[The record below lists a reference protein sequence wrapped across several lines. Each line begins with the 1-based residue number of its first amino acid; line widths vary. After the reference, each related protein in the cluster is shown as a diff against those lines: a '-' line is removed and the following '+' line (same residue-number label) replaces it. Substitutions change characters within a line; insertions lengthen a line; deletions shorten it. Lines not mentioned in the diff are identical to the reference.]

1 MNKPLD
7 PIAEASRNQ
16 NLAASPETTAWVTA
30 NAGSGK
36 TKVLIDRVARL
47 LLGGAQP
54 DAVLCITYTKAA
66 AAEMKD
72 RLFARLGGWST
83 MADDKLALEL
93 SKLNND
99 GVRDEPL
106 ERFDAKR
113 LRQAR
118 ALFAKALETPGGIK
132 IQTIHAFAERLLR
145 QFPLE
150 AGAPPGF
157 KVVDDSIGAVLRSE
171 SVRAL
176 HEAEDLTVPLRAVAG
191 RAFESD
197 FQRLLSTALA
207 KRADIA
213 HFVEEHG
220 GIDAALTQIRA
231 LCGARSDAA
240 PQDIMSDYVRG
251 FSLKSAEAALG
262 ALRESEKATDIE
274 TARSLAAALGAPTD
288 AQTYAVLRQVFLT
301 KTGTLRKTIATAAV
315 MNDARA
321 GGFLKAEALR
331 FDDTERRLRAAQL
344 AEASCALFALAAHA
358 VSAYGESKQQ
368 RAALDFDDLVEYA
381 VRLLRDNTAALW
393 IAYKLDQRVD
403 HVLVDEAQDT
413 APMQWDLVRAV
424 IAEFFTG
431 AGARDVLRTMF
442 AVGDEKQSI
451 YSFQGA
457 DPKRFIEEQGAVAE
471 LTREASLDYIGVP
484 LEVSFRSTP
493 EVLKVV
499 DELFSDA
506 DIAELAF
513 GATAIPR
520 HVAARTKHQGRVEW
534 WAGAKADEGGDDEPW
549 RAPLDRDKETS
560 APAKL
565 AQAIAARIRNDL
577 DNGLAVWD
585 RGPDGWV
592 ERPMR
597 PSDVMILVRKRGGL
611 FRQILKELKRKQVPV
626 AGADQI
632 RLNDEPAVLDL
643 LAIARASLLPEDD
656 LSVAEAL
663 RTPLFGLSEDDLF
676 DLAYNRNRV
685 PMRER
690 LRAATKLHLIAADA
704 LLAECE
710 ARARTVPPYEFF
722 AALLE
727 NLDAINQS
735 GWRRM
740 ITRLGREARESLEE
754 MLSRALAHGQGPAPS
769 LQRFIA
775 EIADDDAPVKRE
787 FDSGGDEARVM
798 TVHGSKGLEAPVIYL
813 PDTISGGAAR
823 DVALFADEQTG
834 FLWAAPDL
842 KSDVID
848 AAKERRDRRA
858 KAEDLRLLYVA
869 ATRARDQ
876 LIVCAGLPKNRNTDA
891 SWHAKLEM
899 AVRDAGG
906 EEVETPFGA
915 GLALG
920 APPEYLGAEMIAAT
934 RAQMP
939 AWAASPVAPAPSR
952 RLAPTAAAGTE
963 IALSPLQGSM
973 EGRFRRGALI
983 HRLLQSLPEAPESE
997 RRKLA
1002 ADMLEIEPDLTA
1014 KQRKEILATTLAVLD
1029 HPDLSPVFAPGGV
1042 AEAAIVGWG
1051 PGLPEGVQ
1059 ISGRADRLI
1068 VTANEAVI
1076 VDFKT
1081 NRPAPERIEDAPE
1094 SYIAQMAT
1102 YRAVLSARL
1111 KGRKVRCAL
1120 VWTDGPSVMPIPD
1133 HMLDSALSR
1142 LVNPDKAAVG

>member
-1 MNKPLD
+1 MNEKLD
-7 PIAEASRNQ
+7 PVAEATRNQ
-16 NLAASPETTAWVTA
+16 NVAASPGVTAWVTA

-47 LLGGAQP
+47 LLEGAKP
-54 DAVLCITYTKAA
+54 EAVLCITYTKAA

-72 RLFARLGGWST
+72 RLFARLGAWST
-83 MADDKLALEL
+83 MGDDQLAREL
-93 SKLNND
+93 SKLNNN
-99 GVRDEPL
+99 GERDEPL
-106 ERFDAKR
+106 DRFDAAR

-157 KVVDDSIGAVLRSE
+157 GVVDDSIGAMLRAE

-176 HEAEDLTVPLRAVAG
+176 HDAEELVAPLRAVAG
-191 RAFESD
+191 RAFEAD
-197 FQRLLSTALA
+197 FQRLLSASLA
-207 KRADIA
+207 SRASIA
-213 HFVEEHG
+213 RFVQAHG
-220 GIDAALTQIRA
+220 GFDEALSQVRA
-231 LCGARSDAA
+231 LCGARSEAS
-240 PQDIMSDYVRG
+240 PQDIIDEYVRG
-251 FSLKSAEAALG
+251 FSLKSADAALA

-274 TARSLAAALGAPTD
+274 TGNALGAALRAPS
-288 AQTYAVLRQVFLT
+288 ALQTYMALRQVFLT
-301 KTGTLRKTIATAAV
+301 KTGTLRKTIATTAI

-321 GGFLKAEALR
+321 GGFLKSEAMR
-331 FDDTERRLRAAQL
+331 FDDAERRVRAAQL
-344 AEASCALFALAAHA
+344 AEASCALFALAARA
-358 VSAYGESKQQ
+358 VDAYGGAKQR
-368 RAALDFDDLVEYA
+368 RAALDFDDLVDYA
-381 VRLLRDNTAALW
+381 VRLLRDDAAARW

-413 APMQWDLVRAV
+413 APAQWDLVRAV
-424 IAEFFTG
+424 IEEFFSG
-431 AGARDVLRTMF
+431 AGARDVLRTVF

-457 DPKRFIEEQGAVAE
+457 DPDRFLQERGEIARMTEYA
-471 LTREASLDYIGVP
+471 GVP
-484 LEVSFRSTP
+484 YAGPSLEVSFRSAP
-493 EVLKVV
+493 EILQVV
-499 DELFSDA
+499 DHLFDDEA
-506 DIAELAF
+506 IAQFAF
-513 GATAIPR
+513 GAGGRATHKASR
-520 HVAARTKHQGRVEW
+520 HMHQGRVEW

-565 AQAIAARIRNDL
+565 AQAIAARIRSDL
-577 DNGLAVWD
+577 DRGLSVWD

-643 LAIARASLLPEDD
+643 LAIGRAALLPEDD

-663 RTPLFGLSEDDLF
+663 RTPLFGLGEDDLYE
-676 DLAYNRNRV
+676 LAYDRKGEHL
-685 PMRER
+685 RER
-690 LRAATKLHLIAADA
+690 LRAALQPHLIAADA
-704 LLAECE
+704 LLSECE
-710 ARARTVPPYEFF
+710 ARARTAPPYEFF

-727 NLDAINQS
+727 NLDVSGQS

-775 EIADDDAPVKRE
+775 EIAGDDAPVKRE

-823 DVALFADEQTG
+823 DVALFTDEDSG

-842 KSDVID
+842 KSEIID
-848 AAKERRDRRA
+848 AAKSRRDDRA
-858 KAEDLRLLYVA
+858 RAEDLRLLYVA

-876 LIVCAGLPKNRNTDA
+876 LIVCAALPRKGNTDA
-891 SWHAKLEM
+891 SWHAKLEF
-899 AVRDAGG
+899 AVRAAGAA
-906 EEVETPFGA
+906 ETDTPFGP

-920 APPEYLGAEMIAAT
+920 PPPKYLGAEDVAKT
-934 RAQMP
+934 RAIIP
-939 AWAASPVAPAPSR
+939 AWAASPIAPAPSR
-952 RLAPTAAAGTE
+952 RLAPGAAATADV
-963 IALSPLQGSM
+963 ALSPLQGSL
-973 EGRFRRGALI
+973 EGRFRRGSLI
-983 HRLLQSLPEAPESE
+983 HRLLQSLPEAPEKE

-1002 ADMLEIEPDLTA
+1002 TDMLATEPGLSE
-1014 KQRKEILATTLAVLD
+1014 KQRKEILSTTLKVLD
-1029 HPDLSPVFAPGGV
+1029 HKDLSPVFAPNGV

-1051 PGLPEGVQ
+1051 PGLPDGVQ

-1068 VTANEAVI
+1068 VTADEAVI

-1081 NRPAPERIEDAPE
+1081 NRPAPDRIEDAPE
-1094 SYIAQMAT
+1094 SYIAQMAA
-1102 YRAVLSARL
+1102 YRAVLAARL
-1111 KGRKVRCAL
+1111 PGRKVRCAL

-1133 HMLDSALSR
+1133 HMLDSALTSLR
-1142 LVNPDKAAVG
+1142 NPDKSAVG

>member
-7 PIAEASRNQ
+7 PVAEATRNQ
-16 NLAASPETTAWVTA
+16 NVAASPSVTAWVTA

-47 LLGGAQP
+47 LLEGAKP
-54 DAVLCITYTKAA
+54 EAVLCITYTKAA

-72 RLFARLGGWST
+72 RLFARLGAWST
-83 MADDKLALEL
+83 MGDDQLAREL
-93 SKLNND
+93 SKLNNN
-99 GVRDEPL
+99 GERDEPL
-106 ERFDAKR
+106 DRFDAAR

-157 KVVDDSIGAVLRSE
+157 GVVDDSIGAVLRAE

-176 HEAEDLTVPLRAVAG
+176 HDAEDLTAHLRAVAG
-191 RAFESD
+191 RAFEAD
-197 FQRLLSTALA
+197 FQRLLSAALA
-207 KRADIA
+207 ARASVGR
-213 HFVEEHG
+213 FVQIHG
-220 GIDAALTQIRA
+220 GFEEALAQVRA
-231 LCGARSDAA
+231 LCGARGEET
-240 PQDIMSDYVRG
+240 PQDIISEYVRG
-251 FSLKSAEAALG
+251 FSVKSADAALA
-262 ALRESEKATDIE
+262 ALRESEKPTDAD
-274 TARSLAAALGAPTD
+274 TANALAAALRAPSD
-288 AQTYAVLRQVFLT
+288 LQTYMALRQVFLT

-315 MNDARA
+315 MNDARGA
-321 GGFLKAEALR
+321 FLKSEALR
-331 FDDTERRLRAAQL
+331 FDDAERRVRAAQL
-344 AEASCALFALAAHA
+344 AEASCALFALAARA
-358 VSAYGESKQQ
+358 VDAYSGAKQR
-368 RAALDFDDLVEYA
+368 RAALDFDDLVDYA
-381 VRLLRDNTAALW
+381 VRMLRDDAAARW

-413 APMQWDLVRAV
+413 APAQWDLVRAV
-424 IAEFFTG
+424 IEEFFSG
-431 AGARDVLRTMF
+431 AGARDVLRTVF

-457 DPKRFIEEQGAVAE
+457 DPDRFLQERGEIARMTQYA
-471 LTREASLDYIGVP
+471 GVP
-484 LEVSFRSTP
+484 YAGPSLEVSFRSAP
-493 EVLKVV
+493 EILSVV
-499 DELFSDA
+499 DQLFDDEA
-506 DIAELAF
+506 IAQFAF
-513 GATAIPR
+513 GAGGRATHKASR
-520 HVAARTKHQGRVEW
+520 HMHQGRVEW
-534 WAGAKADEGGDDEPW
+534 WAGAKADESGDDEPW

-565 AQAIAARIRNDL
+565 AQAIAARIRSDL
-577 DNGLAVWD
+577 DKGLAVWD
-585 RGPDGWV
+585 RGPDGWI

-643 LAIARASLLPEDD
+643 LAIARAALLPEDD

-663 RTPLFGLSEDDLF
+663 RTPLFGLSEEDLYE
-676 DLAYNRNRV
+676 LAYDRGGQHL
-685 PMRER
+685 RER
-690 LRAATKLHLIAADA
+690 LRAAAKPHLIAADT
-704 LLAECE
+704 LLNECE
-710 ARARTVPPYEFF
+710 ARARAVPPYEFF

-727 NLDAINQS
+727 KLDAAGQS

-769 LQRFIA
+769 LQRFVA
-775 EIADDDAPVKRE
+775 EIAGDDAPVKRE

-813 PDTISGGAAR
+813 PDTIGGGGAR
-823 DVALFADEQTG
+823 DVGLFTDEESG

-848 AAKERRDRRA
+848 AAKSRRDDRA

-876 LIVCAGLPKNRNTDA
+876 LVVCAALPRKGNTDA

-899 AVRDAGG
+899 AARAAGAQ
-906 EEVETPFGA
+906 ETETPFGP

-920 APPEYLGAEMIAAT
+920 APPKYLGAEDVAKT
-934 RAQMP
+934 RAMIP
-939 AWAASPVAPAPSR
+939 AWAASPIAPAPSR
-952 RLAPTAAAGTE
+952 RLAPTAAASAE

-973 EGRFRRGALI
+973 EGRFRRGSLI
-983 HRLLQSLPEAPESE
+983 HRLLQSLPEAPEAD

-1002 ADMLEIEPDLTA
+1002 TGMLATEPDLSE
-1014 KQRKEILATTLAVLD
+1014 KQRKEILSTTLKVLD
-1029 HPDLSPVFAPGGV
+1029 HKDLSPVFAPNGV

-1068 VTANEAVI
+1068 VTDEEAVI

-1081 NRPAPERIEDAPE
+1081 NRPAPDRIEDAPE
-1094 SYIAQMAT
+1094 AYIAQMAA
-1102 YRAVLSARL
+1102 YRAVLAARL
-1111 KGRKVRCAL
+1111 PGRKVRCAL

-1133 HMLDSALSR
+1133 HMLDSALTGLR
-1142 LVNPDKAAVG
+1142 NPDKPAVG

>member
-1 MNKPLD
+1 MIQPLD
-7 PIAEASRNQ
+7 PVAEATRNQ
-16 NLAASPETTAWVTA
+16 NLAASPEITAWVTA

-72 RLFARLGGWST
+72 RLFARLGAWST
-83 MADDKLALEL
+83 MGDDLLRTELAKLCEETE
-93 SKLNND
+93 SC
-99 GVRDEPL
+99 
-106 ERFDAKR
+106 FDATR

-157 KVVDDSIGAVLRSE
+157 KVVDDSIGAMLRAE

-176 HEAEDLTVPLRAVAG
+176 HDAEDLTAPLRAVAG
-191 RAFESD
+191 RAFEAD
-197 FQRLLSTALA
+197 FQRLLSTALVR
-207 KRADIA
+207 RADIA
-213 HFVEEHG
+213 RFVQAQG
-220 GIDAALTQIRA
+220 GIAEALSGIRI
-231 LCGARSDAA
+231 LCGARGEET
-240 PQDIMSDYVRG
+240 PQDVMGDFVSG

-262 ALRESEKATDIE
+262 ALRESEKTTDAE
-274 TARSLAAALGAPTD
+274 TASALTAALRAPSD
-288 AQTYAVLRQVFLT
+288 AQTYQSLRAVFLT

-321 GGFLKAEALR
+321 GAFLKSEALR
-331 FDDTERRLRAAQL
+331 FDDAERRVRAAHL

-358 VSAYGESKQQ
+358 VSSYGNSKQK
-368 RAALDFDDLVEYA
+368 RAALDFDDLIEYA

-393 IAYKLDQRVD
+393 IAYKLDQRID

-413 APMQWDLVRAV
+413 APGQWDLVRAA
-424 IAEFFTG
+424 ISEFFAIDG
-431 AGARDVLRTMF
+431 PRGVLRTMF

-457 DPKRFIEEQGAVAE
+457 DPDRFLKERGQIAE
-471 LTREASLDYIGVP
+471 LAEYAGAKFVGP
-484 LEVSFRSTP
+484 ALEVSFRSAP
-493 EVLKVV
+493 EILKVV
-499 DELFSDA
+499 DQLFDDEA
-506 DIAELAF
+506 VAQFAF
-513 GATAIPR
+513 GASGRAMHKASR
-520 HVAARTKHQGRVEW
+520 LKHQGRVEW
-534 WAGAKADEGGDDEPW
+534 WAGAKADEGSDDEPW

-560 APAKL
+560 AHAKL
-565 AQAIAARIRNDL
+565 AQAIAARIRDDL
-577 DNGLAVWD
+577 DKGLSVWD
-585 RGPDGWV
+585 RGPDGWI

-632 RLNDEPAVLDL
+632 RLKDEPAVLDL
-643 LAIARASLLPEDD
+643 LAVARAALLPEDD

-663 RTPLFGLSEDDLF
+663 RTPLFGLSEDDLYELAF
-676 DLAYNRNRV
+676 DRAGVHL
-685 PMRER
+685 RER
-690 LRAATKLHLIAADA
+690 LRASAKPHLVAVDATLN
-704 LLAECE
+704 ECE
-710 ARARTVPPYEFF
+710 ERARSVPPYEFF

-727 NLDAINQS
+727 KLDANGQS

-740 ITRLGREARESLEE
+740 ITRLGREARDSLEE

-769 LQRFIA
+769 LQRFTA
-775 EIADDDAPVKRE
+775 EIAEDDAPVKRE

-823 DVALFADEQTG
+823 DVALFADEETG

-842 KSDVID
+842 KSEMID
-848 AAKERRDRRA
+848 SAKARRDDRA

-876 LIVCAGLPKNRNTDA
+876 LIVCAALPKKGNTDA

-899 AVRDAGG
+899 AVRAAGG
-906 EEVETPFGA
+906 AQTETPFGV

-920 APPEYLGAEMIAAT
+920 AAAKYLGSENVAAT
-934 RAQMP
+934 RAIIP
-939 AWAASPVAPAPSR
+939 VWAASSIKAAPSR
-952 RLAPTAAAGTE
+952 RLAPTAAASAE
-963 IALSPLQGSM
+963 IALSPLLGSM

-983 HRLLQSLPEAPESE
+983 HRLLQSLPEAPEKD

-1002 ADMLEIEPDLTA
+1002 TDMLATEPDLSA
-1014 KQRKEILATTLAVLD
+1014 KQRKEILATTLKVLD
-1029 HPDLSPVFAPGGV
+1029 HPDLSPVFTPGGV

-1051 PGLPEGVQ
+1051 PGLPAGVQ

-1068 VTANEAVI
+1068 VTADEAVI

-1081 NRPAPERIEDAPE
+1081 NRPAPERIEDTSQ

-1102 YRAVLSARL
+1102 YRAVLAARL
-1111 KGRKVRCAL
+1111 PGRKVRCAL

-1133 HMLDSALSR
+1133 HMLDAALAQ
-1142 LVNPDKAAVG
+1142 LANPDKSTVG

>member
-1 MNKPLD
+1 MSTPLD

-16 NLAASPETTAWVTA
+16 SLAASPETTAWVTA

-157 KVVDDSIGAVLRSE
+157 NVVDDSIGAMLRAE
-171 SVRAL
+171 SMRAL
-176 HEAEDLTVPLRAVAG
+176 HATEDLAAPLRAVAG

-213 HFVEEHG
+213 RFIEVHG
-220 GIDAALTQIRA
+220 GLDESLVQIRA
-231 LCGARSDAA
+231 LCGARSDST
-240 PQDIMSDYVRG
+240 PHDIMGDYVRG
-251 FSLKSAEAALG
+251 FSFKSADAAIAALAENPGANNDRAREALQKAVRAERDDAMFEALG
-262 ALRESEKATDIE
+262 AWL
-274 TARSLAAALGAPTD
+274 L
-288 AQTYAVLRQVFLT
+288 
-301 KTGTLRKTIATAAV
+301 TGTGTPRAQLSTAAV
-315 MNDARA
+315 MKDARA
-321 GGFLKAEALR
+321 GSFIKSEAER
-331 FDDTERRLRAAQL
+331 FYEAHRRVRAAQL

-358 VSAYGESKQQ
+358 VNAYAESKQQ

-413 APMQWDLVRAV
+413 APAQWDLVRAV
-424 IAEFFTG
+424 IAEFFAG

-457 DPKRFIEEQGAVAE
+457 DPKRFIAEQGAVAE
-471 LTREASLDYIGVP
+471 LTREASLPYIGVP
-484 LEVSFRSTP
+484 LDVSFRSTP
-493 EVLKVV
+493 EVLRVV

-506 DIAELAF
+506 DIADLAF

-520 HVAARTKHQGRVEW
+520 HVAARTNHQGRVEW

-565 AQAIAARIRNDL
+565 AQAIAARIRSDL
-577 DNGLAVWD
+577 DNGLSVWD

-643 LAIARASLLPEDD
+643 LAIARAALLPEDD

-663 RTPLFGLSEDDLF
+663 RTPLFGLSEDDLYA
-676 DLAYNRNRV
+676 LAYDREKA
-685 PMRER
+685 PLRER
-690 LRAATKLHLIAADA
+690 LRAATKPHLIAADA
-704 LLAECE
+704 LLSECE
-710 ARARTVPPYEFF
+710 VRARAAPPYEFF

-727 NLDAINQS
+727 SLDTGGQS

-769 LQRFIA
+769 LQRFIV
-775 EIADDDAPVKRE
+775 EIAEDDTPVKRE

-798 TVHGSKGLEAPVIYL
+798 TVHGSKGLEAPIIYL

-823 DVALFADEQTG
+823 DVALFADEETG

-842 KSDVID
+842 KSEVID
-848 AAKERRDRRA
+848 AAKARRDERA

-876 LIVCAGLPKNRNTDA
+876 LIVCAALPKNRNTDS

-906 EEVETPFGA
+906 EEAETPFGA

-920 APPEYLGAEMIAAT
+920 APPKYLGAEAIAAT
-934 RAQMP
+934 RARMP
-939 AWAASPVAPAPSR
+939 EWAISPIAPAPSR

-963 IALSPLQGSM
+963 IALSPLQGST

-983 HRLLQSLPEAPESE
+983 HRLLQSLPEAPEKD

-1002 ADMLEIEPDLTA
+1002 ADMLALEPDLTA

-1051 PGLPEGVQ
+1051 PGLPEGVR

-1068 VTANEAVI
+1068 ITPDEAVI

-1081 NRPAPERIEDAPE
+1081 NRPAPDRIEDAPE
-1094 SYIAQMAT
+1094 AYIAQMAT
-1102 YRAVLSARL
+1102 YRAVLAARL
-1111 KGRKVRCAL
+1111 QGRKVRCAL

-1133 HMLDSALSR
+1133 HMLDSAL
-1142 LVNPDKAAVG
+1142 AALGPSGPV

>member
-1 MNKPLD
+1 MNTPLD
-7 PIAEASRNQ
+7 PIAEATRNQ

-157 KVVDDSIGAVLRSE
+157 KVVDDSIGALLRNE

-176 HEAEDLTVPLRAVAG
+176 HEAEELTAPLRAVAG

-207 KRADIA
+207 RRADIA
-213 HFVEEHG
+213 RFVEQQG
-220 GIDAALTQIRA
+220 DVDQALAQIRA
-231 LCGARSDAA
+231 LCGARSDAT
-240 PQDIMSDYVRG
+240 PQDIMADFVRG
-251 FSLKSAEAALG
+251 FSLKSADAAIAALAENPGANNDRAREALQKAVRSDRDEAMFGALG
-262 ALRESEKATDIE
+262 AWL
-274 TARSLAAALGAPTD
+274 L
-288 AQTYAVLRQVFLT
+288 
-301 KTGTLRKTIATAAV
+301 TGTGTPRAQLATAAV
-315 MNDARA
+315 MKDARA
-321 GGFLKAEALR
+321 GTFIKAEAER
-331 FDDTERRLRAAQL
+331 FYEAYRRVQAAQL

-358 VSAYGESKQQ
+358 VAAYGESKQK
-368 RAALDFDDLVEYA
+368 RAALDFDDLVDYA
-381 VRLLRDNTAALW
+381 GRLLRDDAAALW

-413 APMQWDLVRAV
+413 APAQWDLVRAA
-424 IAEFFTG
+424 IAEFFAIDG
-431 AGARDVLRTMF
+431 PRRVLRTMF

-457 DPKRFIEEQGAVAE
+457 DPDRFLEERGQIAE
-471 LTREASLDYIGVP
+471 LAKHADAKFVGP
-484 LEVSFRSTP
+484 ALEVSFRSTP
-493 EVLKVV
+493 EILSVV
-499 DELFSDA
+499 DQLFDDEA
-506 DIAELAF
+506 IAQFAF
-513 GATAIPR
+513 GAGGRATHKASR
-520 HVAARTKHQGRVEW
+520 FMHQGRVEW
-534 WAGAKADEGGDDEPW
+534 WAGAKADESGDEDAW
-549 RAPLDRDKETS
+549 NVPLDRDKETS

-565 AQAIAARIRNDL
+565 AQAIAGRIRDDL
-577 DNGLAVWD
+577 DKGLAVWD
-585 RGPDGWV
+585 RGPDGWI

-643 LAIARASLLPEDD
+643 LAIARAALLPEDD

-663 RTPLFGLSEDDLF
+663 RTPLFGLSENDLYE
-676 DLAYNRNRV
+676 LAYDRDRV
-685 PMRER
+685 HVRER
-690 LRAATKLHLIAADA
+690 LRAAVKPHLIAADA

-710 ARARTVPPYEFF
+710 ERARTAPPYEFF

-727 NLDAINQS
+727 NLDSTKQS

-740 ITRLGREARESLEE
+740 IARLGREARESLEE

-775 EIADDDAPVKRE
+775 EIAGDDTPVKRE

-798 TVHGSKGLEAPVIYL
+798 TVHGSKGLEAPIIYL

-823 DVALFADEQTG
+823 DVAMFTDEETG
-834 FLWAAPDL
+834 FLWAAPEL
-842 KSDVID
+842 KSEVID
-848 AAKERRDRRA
+848 AAKARRDERA

-869 ATRARDQ
+869 ATRARDH
-876 LIVCAGLPKNRNTDA
+876 LIVCAALPKNRNTDA

-906 EEVETPFGA
+906 EDADTPFGV

-920 APPEYLGAEMIAAT
+920 ATPHFVGAENVTAT
-934 RAQMP
+934 RARAP
-939 AWAASPVAPAPSR
+939 EWAASPIAPAPSR
-952 RLAPTAAAGTE
+952 RLAPTAAASAE
-963 IALSPLQGSM
+963 IALSPLQGSI

-983 HRLLQSLPEAPESE
+983 HRLLQSLPEAPEKD

-1002 ADMLEIEPDLTA
+1002 ADMLATEPDLSP

-1068 VTANEAVI
+1068 VTADEAVI

-1081 NRPAPERIEDAPE
+1081 NRPAPERIEDAPQ

-1102 YRAVLSARL
+1102 YRAVLAARL

-1133 HMLDSALSR
+1133 HMLDSALAS
-1142 LVNPDKAAVG
+1142 LLNPDKSAVG